1 MPPDLPLPESPASP
15 VTPSDLVHDSTPLV
29 RHPAF
34 DVPKRTAPAPPP
46 VPAETPS
53 GELEVVTPTTVT
65 KSRPEPSAEEDAKR
79 RDFEARVAAA
89 TAALNRTPSAA
100 QPRLERKNTKKGAA
114 MVISSPTLVSSSTKL
129 SGTALVTPPGISP
142 TTKALERASGSSS
155 KMSMRWRKL
164 GFKKQSVSGTAA
176 LASPPPTADR
186 LEDAIALKQTPPVPS
201 GSTVSPNLNAFRFPT
216 NQGSLPSRIR
226 DAVAPR
232 NLHTPSSS
240 SDSAVAKFVEAG
252 RAVGLSDDELNEM
265 LIAKGMVPRQSE
277 APVASNPVNGNVAP
291 PTKSPVAAQ
300 DSRLKSPV
308 PAPSPVIADKPSK
321 NLFRALSRSK
331 KAKPA
336 AEIPPLL
343 SEPLPTRAQIVRRTL
358 LVPTEAAGPE
368 STVMNGPAS
377 PSSSRDQYGQRKNSI
392 KRKPVN
398 FTREDQALVSESP
411 SSQSRKPSA
420 ASSSKTENAGLG
432 FLNPQSALEPP
443 GSIKSDSASLR
454 PSSTDGSLY
463 DLYGDESQDA
473 VQELLSSPRKG
484 QAQSGSEIRRSAQA
498 VEIT

>member
-1 MPPDLPLPESPASP
+1 
-15 VTPSDLVHDSTPLV
+15 
-29 RHPAF
+29 
-34 DVPKRTAPAPPP
+34 
-46 VPAETPS
+46 
-53 GELEVVTPTTVT
+53 
-65 KSRPEPSAEEDAKR
+65 
-79 RDFEARVAAA
+79 
-89 TAALNRTPSAA
+89 
-100 QPRLERKNTKKGAA
+100 
-114 MVISSPTLVSSSTKL
+114 
-129 SGTALVTPPGISP
+129 
-142 TTKALERASGSSS
+142 
-155 KMSMRWRKL
+155 
-164 GFKKQSVSGTAA
+164 
-176 LASPPPTADR
+176 
-186 LEDAIALKQTPPVPS
+186 LKQTPPVPS

-216 NQGSLPSRIR
+216 NQGSLPSRTR
-226 DAVAPR
+226 DAIAPR

-265 LIAKGMVPRQSE
+265 LIAKGMVPRRPE
-277 APVASNPVNGNVAP
+277 GPAAGNPANGDLA

-300 DSRLKSPV
+300 DTRLKSPV
-308 PAPSPVIADKPSK
+308 AAPSPLISDKPSK

-336 AEIPPLL
+336 AETPPLL

-432 FLNPQSALEPP
+432 FLNPQSALETP

-484 QAQSGSEIRRSAQA
+484 HAQSGSEIRRSAQA